1 MIPKKIHYCWFGGKE
16 LPELAK
22 KCIAS
27 WEKHCPDY
35 EIIRWDESNFDLDC
49 NDYIRYCYANKKWAF
64 LSDLVRLMVVYDQGG
79 IYFDT
84 DVELLR
90 SPDELLTND
99 AFYGWEN
106 QLNVNTG
113 QGFGAIA
120 GHATVKSMIDVYL
133 AMKPDEQGVFPL
145 EACPALN
152 TVALLPFGLQ
162 KNGARQEVAGAQI
175 LPSDW
180 MNPYEDTTGRL
191 NKTKNTLSVH
201 WYSKSWLSPGQ
212 RLRSKLTKPFH
223 RLFGENC
230 FAWLKKSK

>member
-27 WEKHCPDY
+27 WQKYCPDY
-35 EIIRWDESNFDLDC
+35 EIIRWDESNFDLEC

-90 SPDELLTND
+90 SPGELRTCD
-99 AFYGWEN
+99 AFYGFEN
-106 QLNVNTG
+106 QTIVNTG
-113 QGFGAIA
+113 QGFGAVA
-120 GHATVKSMIDVYL
+120 GHPTVKAMIDEYL
-133 AMKPDEQGVFPL
+133 SLQPDEQGDFL
-145 EACPALN
+145 LQACPALN
-152 TVALLPFGLQ
+152 TAALVPFGLE
-162 KNGARQEVAGAQI
+162 KNGLLQEIAGAKI
-175 LPSDW
+175 LPVEW
-180 MNPYEDTTGRL
+180 MNPYEDATGRL

-201 WYSKSWLSPGQ
+201 WYSKSWLSSGQ
-212 RLRSKLTKPFH
+212 RLRSKITKPFH
-223 RLFGENC
+223 RLFGVNC
-230 FAWLKKSK
+230 FAWLKKQK

>member
-1 MIPKKIHYCWFGGKE
+1 M
-16 LPELAK
+16 PELAK

-27 WEKHCPDY
+27 WEKYCPDY

-90 SPDELLTND
+90 SPDELLTNE

-106 QLNVNTG
+106 ATNVATG
-113 QGFGAIA
+113 LGFGSVA
-120 GHATVKSMIDVYL
+120 GHCSVKAMIDQYDL
-133 AMKPDEQGVFPL
+133 LEHDENGEFPMIV
-145 EACPALN
+145 CPKLN
-152 TVALLPFGLQ
+152 TTALEILGLVADGSFQDFRGVRVLP
-162 KNGARQEVAGAQI
+162 V
-175 LPSDW
+175 DW
-180 MNPYEDTTGRL
+180 MNPYDDATGRL

-223 RLFGENC
+223 RLFGVNC